1 MTEEIQALYEE
12 TEKLG
17 SRILDECQ
25 SFLVELSGSQ
35 KDIDNGTLIRI
46 PMGAGYVKFSK
57 SAESWKLN
65 CWINEE
71 LFEKKVPMSN

>member
-35 KDIDNGTLIRI
+35 KDCITNVLV
-46 PMGAGYVKFSK
+46 M
-57 SAESWKLN
+57 
-65 CWINEE
+65 
-71 LFEKKVPMSN
+71 

>member
-25 SFLVELSGSQ
+25 SFLVEDRDWETNVL
-35 KDIDNGTLIRI
+35 
-46 PMGAGYVKFSK
+46 V
-57 SAESWKLN
+57 
-65 CWINEE
+65 
-71 LFEKKVPMSN
+71 V